1 MLHKI
6 DKSPYFIK
14 FYKFHLQD
22 LVFSY
27 NMQTEWHHHP
37 CIQLSVSPHNSL
49 MRIDTENESKQ
60 VHGFIISSNIR
71 HKLHS
76 EGQLCFNLLI
86 DLANPLCHLLLHQM
100 RGSDIIYLNQES
112 SGLIANYF
120 SHCLQSETSP
130 DIFILNNLLGK
141 IEDCHC
147 YQDKRIMKAA
157 SLITELPVK
166 CISSREISNQLYLSE
181 SRFLHLFREKMGTN
195 FRSYLLWKRL
205 HHAIDE
211 IHSSDSLTLLACNS
225 GFSDGAHFS
234 RTCMT
239 LYGLR
244 PSELKHAS
252 KNRIQQAQQKYFNLS
267 STFTGLNFT
276 KQNICVMNK

>member
-6 DKSPYFIK
+6 DKAPYFIK

-27 NMQTEWHHHP
+27 NMKTEWHHHP

-60 VHGFIISSNIR
+60 AHGFIISSNIK

-76 EGQLCFNLLI
+76 EGQPCFNLLI
-86 DLANPLCHLLLHQM
+86 DPANPLYHLLSHQM
-100 RGSDIIYLNQES
+100 MGSDIIYLSQES
-112 SGLIANYF
+112 SDLIANYF
-120 SHCLQSETSP
+120 INCLQSETAP
-130 DIFILNNLLGK
+130 DIFILNNLLGE

-166 CISSREISNQLYLSE
+166 CISSREISDQLYLSE

-205 HHAIDE
+205 HHAINE
-211 IHSSDSLTLLACNS
+211 IHLSDSLTLLACNS
-225 GFSDGAHFS
+225 GFSDSAHFS
-234 RTCMT
+234 RTCMM

-244 PSELKHAS
+244 PSELKNAS
-252 KNRIQQAQQKYFNLS
+252 MNRTQQSQQKQSNFS
-267 STFTGLNFT
+267 SALAGLNFPR
-276 KQNICVMNK
+276 QNI